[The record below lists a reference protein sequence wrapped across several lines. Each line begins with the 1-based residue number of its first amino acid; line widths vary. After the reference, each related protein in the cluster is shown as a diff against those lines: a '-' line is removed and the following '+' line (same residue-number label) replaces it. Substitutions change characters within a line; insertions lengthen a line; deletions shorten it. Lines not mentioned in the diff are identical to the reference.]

1 MSVARVLAGILFI
14 LASAGVEAASGP
26 ATTHDPGLIL
36 FVDDRAIARQA
47 GFERVFNRAVPLP
60 APVIAPDD
68 PATEADCAWGN
79 VIREPDGRF
88 RMWYGTLMMGQAGKG
103 PHEMAAA
110 GVWGR
115 GDDFTF
121 RPRSPADVRRAEP
134 AWPAGV
140 RRR

>member
-1 MSVARVLAGILFI
+1 MSVARVLAGVLLPLF
-14 LASAGVEAASGP
+14 LAPVSARAADP

-36 FVDDRAIARQA
+36 VVDDRSIARQA
-47 GFERVFNRAVPLP
+47 GFERVFNRAVP
-60 APVIAPDD
+60 APVVALDA
-68 PATEADCAWGN
+68 PATEADCAWGH

-110 GVWGR
+110 GGWGR
-115 GDDFTF
+115 GDEFTF